1 MSSHFRPVDQP
12 IQRHDLVFVSEDG
25 WRTLLEKRA
34 DLAGNPLI
42 ARWVDNGWPLVKRR
56 VAPDDGEGVPL
67 GLPLPPFAGKGR
79 LSVLIDPRMIVAI
92 APPPTLRAARE
103 TTLPGW
109 RSTLDAIEQLASWH
123 SIEARVFGSVA
134 WQALT
139 GLDYVADQSDLDLL
153 LSVRREA
160 GLRAFTQS
168 LSAIEARAPMR
179 LDGELTFGDGLAISW
194 RELHAGTR
202 EILVKT
208 ADDAYLADRSFFL
221 GRTR

>member
-1 MSSHFRPVDQP
+1 M
-12 IQRHDLVFVSEDG
+12 
-25 WRTLLEKRA
+25 
-34 DLAGNPLI
+34 
-42 ARWVDNGWPLVKRR
+42 
-56 VAPDDGEGVPL
+56 
-67 GLPLPPFAGKGR
+67 
-79 LSVLIDPRMIVAI
+79 
-92 APPPTLRAARE
+92 
-103 TTLPGW
+103 
-109 RSTLDAIEQLASWH
+109 
-123 SIEARVFGSVA
+123 
-134 WQALT
+134 